1 MGAAARSALLR
12 TLRRQICALSCGYA
26 LKQGSM
32 FDRVV
37 KVSVR
42 NEVGEPACAV
52 WVQELTHTSGGHQ
65 TVGGAVVILVSAP
78 EIVEDVNMASY
89 ESVRVM
95 LARDHTASG
104 YRIRGGVDG

>member
-42 NEVGEPACAV
+42 DEVGEPACAV
-52 WVQELTHTSGGHQ
+52 WCVCHGKLENSKDK
-65 TVGGAVVILVSAP
+65 S
-78 EIVEDVNMASY
+78 E
-89 ESVRVM
+89 
-95 LARDHTASG
+95 
-104 YRIRGGVDG
+104 GVDIKNHPVLPTP